1 MLEKLLK
8 IIMMESNF
16 LKKGFK
22 NIFLSL
28 FLMFVGPT
36 LLFQS
41 FKNQDH
47 PWFEGVLIFSLIIC
61 LSSIFFGVKGLKN
74 IMNSIFKKKESNVVK

>member
-1 MLEKLLK
+1 MK
-8 IIMMESNF
+8 SNLF
-16 LKKGFK
+16 KKGFK
-22 NIFLSL
+22 NIFLSM

-47 PWFEGVLIFSLIIC
+47 PWFIPVLSL
-61 LSSIFFGVKGLKN
+61 SIFICVLSIFLGIKGLKN
-74 IMNSIFKKKESNVVK
+74 IMDSIFKKKESKVVK

>member
-1 MLEKLLK
+1 
-8 IIMMESNF
+8 MESNLF
-16 LKKGFK
+16 KKGFK
-22 NIFLSL
+22 NIFISL

-61 LSSIFFGVKGLKN
+61 LYSIFFGVKGLKN

>member
-1 MLEKLLK
+1 MK
-8 IIMMESNF
+8 SNL

-22 NIFLSL
+22 NIFFSL

-47 PWFEGVLIFSLIIC
+47 PWFEGVLSFSIIIC
-61 LSSIFFGVKGLKN
+61 ILSIFFGFKGLTN
-74 IMNSIFKKKESNVVK
+74 IMNSIFQKKRK